1 MISVAVTVL
10 VLLAKINV
18 GFDYEGGQLRR
29 DLLEERKKKKEK
41 KEGKARHVER

>member
-1 MISVAVTVL
+1 LISVAVTVL

-29 DLLEERKKKKEK
+29 DLLEERKKIRK
-41 KEGKARHVER
+41 GKAGRQDTWR